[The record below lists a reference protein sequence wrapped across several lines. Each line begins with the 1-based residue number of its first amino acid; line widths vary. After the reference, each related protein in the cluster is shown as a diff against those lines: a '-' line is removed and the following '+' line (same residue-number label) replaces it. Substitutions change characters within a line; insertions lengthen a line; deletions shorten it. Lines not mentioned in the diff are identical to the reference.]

1 MVDNEFPAAGEAPE
15 TDEVNHDLANS
26 ADSQADAI
34 EESRP
39 PASPTANSEGGSR
52 EESNPTENSES
63 GSTSGD
69 AVQLEMDADVLLG
82 ETNQPASSGDA
93 RALELKAVLEAVVYV
108 MNEPMPAAQIAEALG
123 RDKKEVEEALRQ
135 LVEESAQPGRGLF
148 IREVAGGYQ
157 MATKPE
163 HHEII
168 RSFVKN
174 LKQPLKLSQA
184 ALETL
189 AVIAYKQP
197 ITLPEILE
205 IRGVQ
210 GGGVLK
216 TLIDRKLV
224 TTAGRKQVIGR
235 PMLYKTTKDF
245 LTQFGLKDVGELPSL
260 KEFEEIR
267 RQSMADEEF
276 ANEPAPAPIP
286 RANAESESGEPGGA
300 ESPTAESGS
309 PSEPG
314 GARADAID
322 DLLDQHAS
330 AADDPAG
337 TQSPNAESGSTDS
350 PPPPVEEAEHA

>member
-1 MVDNEFPAAGEAPE
+1 MAEHETPAAGEAPE
-15 TDEVNHDLANS
+15 TEETIQDQS
-26 ADSQADAI
+26 DAA
-34 EESRP
+34 RQQL
-39 PASPTANSEGGSR
+39 
-52 EESNPTENSES
+52 TENAGSGSDGEAHPILSEES
-63 GSTSGD
+63 GSDSGE
-69 AVQLEMDADVLLG
+69 AVQLEIDADALLG
-82 ETNQPASSGDA
+82 GTEQPAAAGDA
-93 RALELKAVLEAVVYV
+93 QALELKAVLEAVVYV

-123 RDKKEVEEALRQ
+123 RDRKEVEEALRQ

-163 HHEII
+163 HHEVI
-168 RSFVKN
+168 RNFVKN

-245 LTQFGLKDVGELPSL
+245 LTQFGLKDVSELPSL

-276 ANEPAPAPIP
+276 ANEPAATAPA
-286 RANAESESGEPGGA
+286 ANAENGSTGDLSQ
-300 ESPTAESGS
+300 STANPEIGSFSGS
-309 PSEPG
+309 DRTRNEAPGELPGTETSSQDSIHTESATVESEPQAG
-314 GARADAID
+314 E
-322 DLLDQHAS
+322 AS
-330 AADDPAG
+330 
-337 TQSPNAESGSTDS
+337 SSEEVPNA
-350 PPPPVEEAEHA
+350 